1 MTGLVAQAAL
11 VGALLVG
18 GDLRFAVRYDPG
30 VMEGIAEWRGLPVTR
45 CMFAHPT
52 LPIGTRAWIRGNRT
66 GHGEWC
72 DQADTSEDVDT
83 TGRHSSESD
92 RQRHIRLKRVE
103 LGYEESFR
111 ICGDWW
117 EGAAVE
123 CPVEVWVIPDRVG
136 GTE

>member
-1 MTGLVAQAAL
+1 MVGLIASAAL
-11 VGALLVG
+11 VGVLSGADV
-18 GDLRFAVRYDPG
+18 RWAVRYDPG
-30 VMEGIAEWRGLPVTR
+30 GMARMALRRGIPVSP

-52 LPIGTRAWIRGNRT
+52 LAIGSWAWIRGIRT
-66 GHGEWC
+66 GHMERC
-72 DQADTSEDVDT
+72 RQVDTSQDRDT
-83 TGRHSSESD
+83 TGRGSAESD

-123 CPVEVWVIPDRVG
+123 CPVEVWVIPDQASAD
-136 GTE
+136 E